1 MAIVGRH
8 VELDRLAGHL
18 AGCFDGSAGRALF
31 IEGPA
36 GVGKTT
42 LVTALVERVL
52 AARPDV
58 AIARGRCV
66 QSFESG
72 EPYLP
77 FIEALRDLSDESE
90 TGLVSRKTVRDLL
103 KELAPYWLQV
113 VPLVGNLLSAT
124 FATAAEVGRL
134 RKGNAPSREALF
146 VQYLEVLSRLTKQSP
161 ILLFLDDLHWA
172 DHASLALLAY
182 LARGVSKLPVAII
195 GTLRSL
201 TIEQEDP
208 AIGQALLELEREGLA
223 TRVTLAELDGDELDQ
238 LMRVEFGGEVAD
250 PLLRWIRRTAGGNPL
265 FATELAR
272 LLRSSGGAVL
282 ANGEWRLTA
291 AGAQIDVPRSAE
303 AVIEKRLQR
312 LAPDELNL
320 LQYASIDG
328 RQFDSLVLSRLLGKD
343 ELEVLDALDP
353 LERKHGLVES
363 VGDMILPDGE
373 TASAFR
379 FHHALVHTVLN
390 RQVVGKRRILLH
402 RKAGEVLE
410 GLWGEGAETVA
421 GRLAHHFHE
430 GRVPDRAYRYARSAA
445 ESAAAVFANW
455 EAIDLLELARKNAA
469 DFTAHAWVAERMG
482 DVYGTVGHY
491 AAGVDCYT
499 SLFDQR
505 DSADQLRLNRK
516 ILVLDR
522 KGGLA
527 PAPDL
532 SRRARAL
539 LESSDAPAAERCH
552 LLLELTRLP
561 GMADTPGR
569 ARDALA
575 IAETL
580 GDPILLADA
589 LERLAVSHLFAIGS
603 VEDGFALL
611 ERALHIA
618 ESVNDPVLLAR
629 YHSIA
634 GVARAKAG
642 RYSDA
647 QRDFEEALKSFE
659 RIGDPNGIGAIC
671 TNLGVVMLRF
681 GLYDQAESMLD
692 RARAI
697 HERRDRS
704 SAVESLFGLAE
715 RARLAGESERAIQRY
730 QQLLRYAEELK
741 HWTSEAVAW
750 AGIGLCRLERGELDL
765 AVQAST
771 AVGAALAERDQW
783 FEDRDLIE
791 LFLARLDTAMARTP
805 DALDRLRR
813 TAETLRPRD
822 IYLWA
827 RLELERGRLLWPT
840 DPVQAASV
848 LDQVAAATAGIQ
860 SPPIQSETSA
870 LRALLAA

>member
-1 MAIVGRH
+1 
-8 VELDRLAGHL
+8 LDRLAGHL
-18 AGCFDGSAGRALF
+18 AGCFDGSAGRAVF

-77 FIEALRDLSDESE
+77 FIDALRDLSDETE

-124 FATAAEVGRL
+124 FATAAEVGRM

-146 VQYLEVLSRLTKQSP
+146 VQYLELLSRLTKQSP

-182 LARGVSKLPVAII
+182 LTRGVARLPVAIV
-195 GTLRSL
+195 GTLRNL

-208 AIGQALLELEREGLA
+208 AIGQTLLELEREGLA
-223 TRVTLAELDGDELDQ
+223 TRVALAELDGNALDA
-238 LMRVEFGGEVAD
+238 LMREEFEGEVSD
-250 PLLRWIRRTAGGNPL
+250 PLLRWIRKTAGGNPL

-272 LLRSSGGAVL
+272 LLRSTGGAAL
-282 ANGEWRLTA
+282 THGEWRLTES
-291 AGAQIDVPRSAE
+291 GAQTEVPRSAE

-312 LAPDELNL
+312 LAPDALNL

-328 RQFDSLVLSRLLGKD
+328 SEFDSMVLSRLLGKD
-343 ELEVLDALDP
+343 ELDVLDALDP
-353 LERKHGLVES
+353 LERTHGLIES
-363 VGDMILPDGE
+363 IGDMILPGGD
-373 TASAFR
+373 TASAYR
-379 FHHALVHTVLN
+379 FHHVLVHTVLY

-410 GLWGEGAETVA
+410 GLWGEGADSVA
-421 GRLAHHFHE
+421 GRLARHYHE
-430 GRVPDRAYRYARSAA
+430 GRVADRAYRFARTAA

-469 DFTAHAWVAERMG
+469 DFEAHAWVAERMG

-491 AAGVDCYT
+491 AVGVDCYR
-499 SLFDQR
+499 SLFDNR
-505 DSADQLRLNRK
+505 NATDQLRLNRK
-516 ILVLDR
+516 VTALER
-522 KGGLA
+522 KGGLS
-527 PAPDL
+527 PAPEL
-532 SRRARAL
+532 AQRVRAL
-539 LESSDAPAAERCH
+539 LDTVDVPPAERCL

-561 GMADTPGR
+561 GMRDTALR
-569 ARDALA
+569 AAEALA

-589 LERLAVSHLFAIGS
+589 LERLAVARLFAEGNG
-603 VEDGFALL
+603 DHGFDLL

-618 ESVNDPVLLAR
+618 ESINDPVLLAR

-647 QRDFEEALKSFE
+647 QRDFEDALKAFE
-659 RIGDPNGIGAIC
+659 RMGDPNGVGAVC

-681 GLYDQAESMLD
+681 GLYDEAESMLD

-715 RARLAGESERAIQRY
+715 RARLAGDADRAIQRY

-741 HWTSEAVAW
+741 HWNSEAVAW
-750 AGIGLCRLERGELDL
+750 AGIGLCRLERGELD
-765 AVQAST
+765 AAAQASA
-771 AVGAALAERDQW
+771 AVSAALAGRDQW

-791 LFLARLDTAMARTP
+791 LFLARLDAAQHRVS
-805 DALDRLRR
+805 DALDRLQR
-813 TAETLRPRD
+813 TAETLRSRD

-827 RLELERGRLLWPT
+827 RVELERGRLLWQT
-840 DPVQAASV
+840 DPVQAAAV
-848 LDQVAAATAGIQ
+848 LERVAAETAGIQ
-860 SPPIQSETSA
+860 SPPIQTETSK